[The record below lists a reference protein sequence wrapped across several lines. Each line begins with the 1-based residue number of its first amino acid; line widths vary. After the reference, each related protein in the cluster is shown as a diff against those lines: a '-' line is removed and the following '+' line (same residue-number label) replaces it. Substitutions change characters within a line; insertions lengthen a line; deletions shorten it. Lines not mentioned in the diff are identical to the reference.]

1 MPTAAIYIPP
11 NQPLDGKYAR
21 EGMLHIVRHGYDLKM
36 YVHDWD
42 TIVDL
47 VRERAI
53 DVIIFPRRK
62 HMLRS
67 WSPRVEY
74 IGEDPQRIVAGQT
87 PRNQRSVAREGAG
100 GRHRRPSRFTR

>member
-1 MPTAAIYIPP
+1 MPTAAIYLPP

-21 EGMLHIVRHGYDLKM
+21 EGMLHVSRHGYDLKLM
-36 YVHDWD
+36 VHDWD

-47 VRERAI
+47 VRDRAI

-62 HMLRS
+62 HMLRA

-74 IGEDPQRIVAGQT
+74 IGEDTQRIIAGKP
-87 PRNQRSVAREGAG
+87 PRNERPYGTG
-100 GRHRRPSRFTR
+100 GRHRRPGRFTK